1 MPFIRHAKLETPF
14 ECVLPCYSD
23 RGEKLP
29 YVKCLELNYGPLK
42 ERIKSM
48 NGQINERKCEQ
59 MLLNIMYK
67 KLVKFFKE
75 TSCTKRMQGGNL
87 KKARQGKISSDSQR
101 FSSTTSQR
109 YRKKR
114 LRSTLV
120 ARLRPGATFRAPH
133 SGSKWYWVLS
143 GCQQSCGAGQAEL
156 LLSH

>member
-59 MLLNIMYK
+59 MLLNIMYN
-67 KLVKFFKE
+67 F
-75 TSCTKRMQGGNL
+75 L
-87 KKARQGKISSDSQR
+87 KKHHVQR
-101 FSSTTSQR
+101 ECREET
-109 YRKKR
+109 
-114 LRSTLV
+114 
-120 ARLRPGATFRAPH
+120 
-133 SGSKWYWVLS
+133 
-143 GCQQSCGAGQAEL
+143 
-156 LLSH
+156 